1 MSSHPIKYS
10 TGNSWRAKQI
20 WSKLQACWG
29 LTCAAL
35 ASAGIQTLY
44 CVRNSTWGT
53 PAASTRKARSIKE
66 FLLALTNKKKSSSQT
81 QIVLYSQRI
90 HVWHI
95 YNIYLLYIWIE
106 FVVNAAINLPYFDSN
121 GIGFKWYWAQFL
133 YDRHQFELWCFRCIL
148 QLASPWDL
156 SLCCCFQP
164 WTKLDVYSIDLDFH
178 RCEMPFRAN
187 ASDCFL

>member
-35 ASAGIQTLY
+35 ASAGILTLY

-53 PAASTRKARSIKE
+53 PAASTRKAWSIKE

-121 GIGFKWYWAQFL
+121 GIGFKWYWASTS
-133 YDRHQFELWCFRCIL
+133 LWPTSMRALMFSMHLAACIPVRSESLLLLSTVNKAGRL
-148 QLASPWDL
+148 QYRSRLP
-156 SLCCCFQP
+156 
-164 WTKLDVYSIDLDFH
+164 
-178 RCEMPFRAN
+178 
-187 ASDCFL
+187 